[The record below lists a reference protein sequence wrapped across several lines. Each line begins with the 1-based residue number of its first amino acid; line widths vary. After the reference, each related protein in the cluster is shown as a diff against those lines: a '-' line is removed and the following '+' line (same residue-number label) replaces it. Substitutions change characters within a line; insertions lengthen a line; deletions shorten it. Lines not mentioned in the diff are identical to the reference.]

1 MPLTDDT
8 RQAVHTYLIAELT
21 RYIKE
26 SKNAADNREVKPF
39 HARLLPSLFNVELS
53 ERSFSTR
60 SGSWWQIIARHIGR
74 QFHAKAE
81 NGHRLTSHIKP
92 AAMQHIDEILRQLN
106 DPITGRRPNRAQDI
120 AEVRTVQSP
129 GEDNATILADFYIKR
144 HDDVEMYF
152 EIKTPQP
159 NKDTSMAMK
168 RFILKIA
175 AMRKGSAAEAYA
187 ATAYSPF
194 GDGKPYTW
202 NYATQFL
209 EIGQDI
215 LIGRD
220 FWTKIGDEHTFDE
233 LLEIAE
239 AVGQEIT
246 ALIAMA

>member
-1 MPLTDDT
+1 MPLTDAT
-8 RQAVHTYLIAELT
+8 RQAIHAYLLGELT
-21 RYIKE
+21 RYVRE
-26 SKNAADNREVKPF
+26 TKNTTDNLDVKPF

-74 QFHAKAE
+74 QFHAESE
-81 NGHRLTSHIKP
+81 NAHRLTGHIKP

-106 DPITGRRPNRAQDI
+106 DPASHRRPERAQDI
-120 AEVRTVQSP
+120 VEVLTVQSP
-129 GEDNATILADFYIKR
+129 GEDNATVLADFYIKK
-144 HDDVEMYF
+144 HDGPEMYF

-175 AMRKGSAAEAYA
+175 AMRKGRPAEAYA
-187 ATAYSPF
+187 ATAYNPF

-202 NYATQFL
+202 NYAKQFL
-209 EIGQDI
+209 EVGQDM

-233 LLEIAE
+233 LLGVAE
-239 AVGQEIT
+239 TVGKEIT
-246 ALIAMA
+246 ELIAQV